1 MEKAILL
8 NVNKNTVSV
17 IDLPETLSGLYNALD
32 IDMIEIRHARISGV
46 IYTIVCDE
54 EGLLKDSCRVS
65 VRDFM
70 TGEPMLVG
78 NILVCREDGED
89 IAGIRNEDLSAVL
102 KNIKQIQYIMQDVP
116 RSNMV
121 LEADLV

>member
-17 IDLPETLSGLYNALD
+17 IDLPKTLSGLYNALD
-32 IDMIEIRHARISGV
+32 IDMIENRHARINGE

-70 TGEPMLVG
+70 TGEPMIVG

-89 IAGIRNEDLSAVL
+89 LSGLRHEDINNVL
-102 KNIKQIQYIMQDVP
+102 RYIKQVQYVMQDVP
-116 RSNMV
+116 RSNMM
-121 LEADLV
+121 LGADLI